1 MNGLP
6 NYWGDVSDG
15 QEDSLLDPNMQM
27 AVWIPLYSPH
37 ASPAPALLQ
46 RASTVPT
53 PVCDEV
59 GSMEREVLI
68 YDTVFRRPNH
78 KPIRSLYRH
87 QCACVGLALA
97 DHSEAIV

>member
-1 MNGLP
+1 MLPTIAAVDCCDSITMNGLP
-6 NYWGDVSDG
+6 NYWGDVNDG

-37 ASPAPALLQ
+37 ASAAPALLQ

-59 GSMEREVLI
+59 GSI
-68 YDTVFRRPNH
+68 YGARGAN
-78 KPIRSLYRH
+78 L
-87 QCACVGLALA
+87 
-97 DHSEAIV
+97 